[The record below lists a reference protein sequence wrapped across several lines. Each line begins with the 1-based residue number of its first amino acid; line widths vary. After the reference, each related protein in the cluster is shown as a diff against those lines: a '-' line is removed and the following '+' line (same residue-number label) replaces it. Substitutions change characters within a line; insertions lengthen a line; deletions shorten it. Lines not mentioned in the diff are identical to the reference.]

1 MKNSQFNYPENIRFA
16 CSRCGICCG
25 NTEKKQRH
33 ILLLQSEA
41 ERISGLTEQQIPEF
55 AEEIEGRAPYVFE
68 MKKTREG
75 GQCVFL
81 KGSKCRIYSKR
92 PMICRFYPFELRPV
106 ADERFE
112 FLCTNECPGIGKGR
126 LLHEE
131 YFRKLFQLALMRT
144 RM

>member
-1 MKNSQFNYPENIRFA
+1 VKNSQFSYPENIRFA

-25 NTEKKQRH
+25 NTEQKQRH
-33 ILLLQSEA
+33 ILLVQSEV
-41 ERISGLTEQQIPEF
+41 ERISGFAGQQIPEF
-55 AEEIEGRAPYVFE
+55 AEKIEGRAPYVFE

-75 GQCVFL
+75 HCVFL
-81 KGSKCRIYSKR
+81 KGNKCWIYSKR